1 MGFESKRLRKVC
13 AAEDV
18 YNSVPLLKM
27 GGALSSSRGSRVQG
41 GIEMCNEMGEI
52 KVLK

>member
-27 GGALSSSRGSRVQG
+27 GGALSSRVQG

>member
-27 GGALSSSRGSRVQG
+27 GGALSSGRVQG
-41 GIEMCNEMGEI
+41 GIEMCNEIGEI